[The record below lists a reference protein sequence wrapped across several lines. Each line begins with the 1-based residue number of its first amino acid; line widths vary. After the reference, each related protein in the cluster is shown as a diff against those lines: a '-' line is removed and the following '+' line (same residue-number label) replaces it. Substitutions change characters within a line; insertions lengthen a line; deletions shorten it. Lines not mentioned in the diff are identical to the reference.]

1 MERIFWLKWTL
12 YDDKVSELKTQ
23 KLYVENKHKGVL
35 YFMFLNSI
43 EVVVMFMF
51 MTTAIMPIFINKFK
65 PKY

>member
-35 YFMFLNSI
+35 YFMFLNRDRSGGR
-43 EVVVMFMF
+43 VHVHDNGDYAYF
-51 MTTAIMPIFINKFK
+51 
-65 PKY
+65 Y

>member
-35 YFMFLNSI
+35 YFMFLNRDRSDGH
-43 EVVVMFMF
+43 VHVHDNGDYAYF
-51 MTTAIMPIFINKFK
+51 
-65 PKY
+65 Y